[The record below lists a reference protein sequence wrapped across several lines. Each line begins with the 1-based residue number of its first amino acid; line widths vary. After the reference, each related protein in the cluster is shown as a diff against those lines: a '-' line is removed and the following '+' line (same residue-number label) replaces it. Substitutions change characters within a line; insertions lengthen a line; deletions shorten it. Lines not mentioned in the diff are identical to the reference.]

1 MISYTEALERTLAA
15 VSPLEACEVS
25 LADLVGRVA
34 AVDICA
40 AMDSP
45 SVDVSLK
52 DGFAL
57 RSQDVRLA
65 SEDQPVRLRLLGRA
79 AAGSAWSGEILPGS
93 AVRILTGA
101 PIPTGATAV
110 LAEEFAL
117 VQGEAVL
124 ARAVAEPG
132 RNIMPRAS
140 DIFTGQVLAGQGQ
153 VLEPERIGLLAA
165 AGFQKVPVIERVR
178 VGILATGDEVVAPG
192 ISLQEGQ
199 LYASNLVALSAW
211 CRQYGM
217 QVSSAVARDQLD
229 SLQEALEALLGHHDA
244 ILTSGGAWKGDR
256 DLIVH
261 ALDRMGWQKMYHR
274 VRIGPGKAAGFGV
287 LGGKPVFILPGG
299 PPSNQMAFLQLAL
312 PGLLKM
318 SGYAHPSLPHL
329 PVCLQHELRGQI
341 DWTQFVYGRLSRDD
355 GPLVFSKVDMPSRLQ
370 MMAQA
375 DSIVSIPEGIDHIPA
390 GSTCE
395 AQLLSRSPAGSPSS
409 ANAAR
414 SRE

>member
-25 LADLVGRVA
+25 LGDLVGRVA
-34 AVDICA
+34 AMDICA

-57 RSQDVRLA
+57 RSQDVRSA

-110 LAEEFAL
+110 LAEEFAR
-117 VQGEAVL
+117 VEGEVVL

-140 DIFTGQVLAGQGQ
+140 DIYTGQILAGQGQ

-165 AGFQKVPVIERVR
+165 AGFQKVPVIERAR

-261 ALDRMGWQKMYHR
+261 ALDRMGWQKLYHR

-287 LGGKPVFILPGG
+287 LDGKPVFILPGG

-318 SGYAHPSLPHL
+318 SGHAQPSLPTI
-329 PVCLQHELRGQI
+329 PVCLGHSLGGQI
-341 DWTQFVYGRLSRDD
+341 DWTQFVYGTLGRVEGMLEFVKAD
-355 GPLVFSKVDMPSRLQ
+355 LQSRLQ
-370 MMAQA
+370 MMACA
-375 DSIVSIPEGIDHIPA
+375 TAIVSIPEGCEYLERGTI
-390 GSTCE
+390 CE
-395 AQLLSRSPAGSPSS
+395 AQLLSHPLSGSRLPPGDS
-409 ANAAR
+409 
-414 SRE
+414 